1 MFGVHPKTDMS
12 SVTVE
17 QDHPGPQAL
26 SSMGSHLRKQVLA
39 VALPMPQT
47 SPGGHDAASMELQT
61 FAHQKTARPRDMR
74 MLQRSPSGHGV
85 SLQSPCESAR
95 H

>member
-1 MFGVHPKTDMS
+1 MS

-17 QDHPGPQAL
+17 QDQPGPQAL
-26 SSMGSHLRKQVLA
+26 SSNGSHLRKQVLA

-47 SPGGHDAASMELQT
+47 SLEEHESAATGLQT

-74 MLQRSPSGHGV
+74 MLQRSSPGHGF
-85 SLQSPCESAR
+85 SRQSPCESAR